1 MGGQMADVNITE
13 LRQNLPNYLKQVERG
28 EEIAVTVRGRVIA
41 KLVPA
46 SEASAQ
52 MQARERLLALRG
64 KVTLG
69 DVVSPT
75 GAVWEADAGSL

>member
-1 MGGQMADVNITE
+1 MADVSITE

-28 EEIAVTVRGRVIA
+28 EEIAVTVRGRIVA
-41 KLVPA
+41 RLVPA
-46 SEASAQ
+46 SGVSART
-52 MQARERLLALRG
+52 QAWERLLALRG

-75 GAVWEADAGSL
+75 GAVWEADASGL

>member
-1 MGGQMADVNITE
+1 MADVNITE

-46 SEASAQ
+46 SEVSAQ

-64 KVTLG
+64 TVTLG